1 MLGSRAQPGAV
12 LRRVRRLCRVVG
24 LPKCRLHDCRHSTDS
39 LLEHLSVPDN
49 LRAVWFGHKIAVNR
63 STYTH
68 ASPSDLAV
76 ISTALG
82 EIFKAA

>member
-1 MLGSRAQPGAV
+1 
-12 LRRVRRLCRVVG
+12 VVG